1 MLNEDIAVA
10 LGLATRE
17 ELNKIKE
24 IALKVN
30 EVLKKLFDEKGIIL
44 VDFKIEIGKD
54 REGNLLVADEISP
67 DTMRLWDKE
76 TRDVLD
82 KDVFRKDLG
91 MLLQNTELSL
101 RDWDYYKAIR

>member
-91 MLLQNTELSL
+91 DVIAKYRIVAERLGLL
-101 RDWDYYKAIR
+101 